1 MENPASMLIL
11 VLSEKAMKHSAGIL
25 LYRFEEGQL
34 LFLLVHPGGPF
45 WSKRDEGAWTIPK
58 GEMDE
63 DEDPLAAA
71 RREFQEE
78 TGIPV
83 SGHCI
88 PLRPLK
94 QKSGKI
100 VHAWASNGDLDVAQ
114 LVSNTFE
121 MQWPPKSGKLQS
133 FPEIDKAGWF
143 TAQEALVKILPG
155 QQGFI
160 HQLQELVD
168 PNN

>member
-1 MENPASMLIL
+1 
-11 VLSEKAMKHSAGIL
+11 MKHSAGIL
-25 LYRFEEGQL
+25 LYRFAEGQL

-63 DEDPLAAA
+63 DEAPLAAA

-83 SGHCI
+83 SGDCI

-100 VHAWASNGDLDVAQ
+100 VHAWAYNGDLDVTQ

-121 MQWPPKSGKLQS
+121 MQWPPKSGKLQT

-143 TAQEALVKILPG
+143 TAGEALVKILPG

-160 HQLQELVD
+160 HQLQELVGPD
-168 PNN
+168 N